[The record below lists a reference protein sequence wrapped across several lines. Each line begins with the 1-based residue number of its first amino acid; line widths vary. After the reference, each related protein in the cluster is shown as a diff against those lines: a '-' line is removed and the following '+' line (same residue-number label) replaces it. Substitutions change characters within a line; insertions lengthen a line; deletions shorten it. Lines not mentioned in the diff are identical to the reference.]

1 MRTSFDTDDNT
12 PEAVAWREQAIALFP
27 NGGTAEERF
36 ACLHDIRVRDVV
48 LWEMTHA
55 EDLDPWFDG
64 LDDALIAGPEEDSAP
79 VATVLAI
86 LLWMLEDPRWAL
98 LTVSTV
104 LCRVDPDYSLG
115 RLVAQAISG
124 GMPVSEFV
132 DATQQL
138 TRHQCLHGLAYAGQ
152 VSA

>member
-1 MRTSFDTDDNT
+1 MRTSFDIDDNT

-48 LWEMTHA
+48 LW
-55 EDLDPWFDG
+55 
-64 LDDALIAGPEEDSAP
+64 
-79 VATVLAI
+79 
-86 LLWMLEDPRWAL
+86 MLGDPRWAL

-104 LCRVDPDYSLG
+104 LCKVDPDYSLG

-124 GMPVSEFV
+124 GIPASEFV
-132 DATQQL
+132 DTTQQL